1 MQLAPCP
8 VRSGVTSIQSKM
20 VQTADLNVHYLAA
33 GEGGGLEP
41 IVLLHGFPETSH
53 SWRHQLPVLGA
64 AGHPTFAIDS
74 RGFGKTDKPRVRT
87 TRAMLGDD
95 VVRFLDALDID
106 RAMVVGHDWGGI
118 IAFKATIDHPERV
131 SRVALLDTL
140 CTVWSRAGAHGYWFK
155 AEPLPEQFLAA
166 HARAFIEVLFASG
179 DPAAL
184 GTRPASPYG
193 ELKGKLARP
202 DWVDDEALAHYI
214 DALADPDSQA
224 AAIQYFRYALP
235 FHRVT
240 ADPSATHG
248 ERFESL
254 SERDV
259 AAMWLHPHGLEQH
272 PGFQEYYDFGP
283 EDRHKRSDAPA
294 LWMYSKL
301 RGHVPRGSVTDDATI
316 PTGNP
321 YLDQFSRY
329 FADLRVRAVDCGHF
343 IPEEAPEYT
352 SSVLLEFAAGTI

>member
-1 MQLAPCP
+1 M
-8 VRSGVTSIQSKM
+8 TSIQSKR

-33 GEGGGLEP
+33 GEDGELEP
-41 IVLLHGFPETSH
+41 IILIHGFPETSY

-64 AGHPTFAIDS
+64 AGHPTFAIDN

-95 VVRFLDALDID
+95 VMRFLDALGIE
-106 RAMVVGHDWGGI
+106 RAMLVGHDWGGI

-140 CTVWSRAGAHGYWFK
+140 CTVWSPAAAHGYWFK
-155 AEPLPEQFLAA
+155 AEPLPEEFFAA
-166 HARAFIEVLFASG
+166 HARALIEMMFAG
-179 DPAAL
+179 GAPV
-184 GTRPASPYG
+184 GTRPASPFG
-193 ELKGKLARP
+193 ELKGKLSRP
-202 DWVDDEALAHYI
+202 DWVDDEAVAHYS

-224 AAIQYFRYALP
+224 ATIQYFRYALP
-235 FHRVT
+235 FHRVI

-259 AAMWLHPHGLEQH
+259 AAMWLHPQGLEQH
-272 PGFQEYYDFGP
+272 PGYREYYDFGP
-283 EDRHKRSDAPA
+283 EDRHKRSAAPA

-301 RGHVPRGSVTDDATI
+301 RGHVRPGSVTDATAI

-343 IPEEAPEYT
+343 IAEEAPEYT
-352 SSVLLEFAAGTI
+352 SSVLLDFAAGKI